1 MTSPFTRI
9 NAQTIRAERREALA
23 RWGHLIAAAVLTL
36 ALFAL
41 VRAGFLTALAWPDIA
56 ARSAALAAW

>member
-9 NAQTIRAERREALA
+9 NAEAIRAERRITLA
-23 RWGHLIAAAVLTL
+23 RWGHLITAAVLAL

-41 VRAGFLTALAWPDIA
+41 GRAAFLTALALPEIA